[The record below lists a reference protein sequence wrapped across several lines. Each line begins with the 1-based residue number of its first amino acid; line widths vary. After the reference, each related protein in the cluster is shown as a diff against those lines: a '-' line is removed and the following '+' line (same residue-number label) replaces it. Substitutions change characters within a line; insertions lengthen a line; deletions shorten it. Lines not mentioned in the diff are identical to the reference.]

1 MVIAALPPIIAIVWS
16 LGLFGWLG
24 FKLNLFLNVMIP
36 LIMVLGF
43 SDSMQL
49 TVAMRNRLVEGD
61 RRIKSARYAV
71 LVVGPACVLATA
83 TAAASFI
90 ALLFSDSALI
100 RTFGIAGALST
111 VIAFVVGI
119 TLVPLLTRALIPR
132 NARAYSANLKRHDR
146 AMNALKRLLRAHRRS
161 SA

>member
-1 MVIAALPPIIAIVWS
+1 
-16 LGLFGWLG
+16 
-24 FKLNLFLNVMIP
+24 MIP

-49 TVAMRNRLVEGD
+49 TVAMRNRLVDGD

-90 ALLFSDSALI
+90 ALFFSDSALI

-111 VIAFVVGI
+111 A
-119 TLVPLLTRALIPR
+119 
-132 NARAYSANLKRHDR
+132 
-146 AMNALKRLLRAHRRS
+146 
-161 SA
+161 